1 MTVQYIHDADGTP
14 MFAVLPI
21 DQYRQLLN
29 GQGAIPAS
37 ATLLSA
43 DGRYVSL
50 PHGGSDAKLDVV
62 LLIEFWLT
70 GIRDGDLDEHMAINS
85 RAQVFDRFPA
95 AQQTCTL
102 DPLVRDR
109 FLQSPSYRNTMQV
122 TTEVVDALVATGV
135 FSRCSKLY
143 PDLSFT
149 RSVKAL
155 EIDQTKAKAF
165 LEQHAPAKRARS

>member
-1 MTVQYIHDADGTP
+1 MTVQYLHAADGTP
-14 MFAVLPI
+14 LFAVLPI

-29 GQGAIPAS
+29 GQGTVPVTAP
-37 ATLLSA
+37 LLSA

-62 LLIEFWLT
+62 QLIEHWLA
-70 GIRDGDLDEHMAINS
+70 GIESKTLEAHMAINS
-85 RAQVFDRFPA
+85 RAQTLDRFPPE
-95 AQQTCTL
+95 QQRCTL
-102 DPLVRDR
+102 DPLVRTQ
-109 FLQSPSYRNTMQV
+109 FLQSDGYRNTMQV

-143 PDLSFT
+143 AGLFS

-155 EIDQTKAKAF
+155 EIDPVKAQAF
-165 LEQHAPAKRARS
+165 LEEHSSARRAKK